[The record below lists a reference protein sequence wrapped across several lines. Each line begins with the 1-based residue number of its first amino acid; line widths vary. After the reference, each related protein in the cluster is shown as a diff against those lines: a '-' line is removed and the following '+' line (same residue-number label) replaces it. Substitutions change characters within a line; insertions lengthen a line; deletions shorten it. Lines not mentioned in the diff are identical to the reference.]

1 MNSRINHTPL
11 KGIPKKKGFKG
22 THKSNK
28 KDNEII
34 KQTVKKKTNYK
45 IQTPFLL
52 LKKLFHSDHYE
63 SANFHFGFKNQGT
76 NICCFNSVI

>member
-34 KQTVKKKTNYK
+34 KQTVKKKQIIKYK
-45 IQTPFLL
+45 HRFY
-52 LKKLFHSDHYE
+52 F
-63 SANFHFGFKNQGT
+63 
-76 NICCFNSVI
+76 